1 MSTGMKMIKNEVM
14 EQAGG
19 VLDTAEASEVSN
31 ISEISKGT
39 EYVIKGNTIF
49 ALKVVYTGEKT
60 AQELVLKAVE
70 SLILEQSR

>member
-1 MSTGMKMIKNEVM
+1 MGTRTTKIADT
-14 EQAGG
+14 EQAGNA
-19 VLDTAEASEVSN
+19 LYNAEASN
-31 ISEISKGT
+31 ISEVSKDT

-49 ALKVVYTGEKT
+49 TLKVVYTGEKT